1 MCDRLCLPQWVCPF
15 CPMSPFSKRGALP
28 GVRARMGVAP
38 LCAHPL
44 AARAPLL
51 LRVTPLLGEGS
62 PGPRARARTR
72 VSPPGPF
79 VSVWVLPSHGV
90 GAPDPCGCPRV
101 VSLTLS
107 GGGCASPAFVAAPS
121 AVATHSSSIA
131 HPCVLITCYC
141 ARVVPGSCRVR
152 HLCAGFRSL
161 VFVNISAR
169 LVLCIFVCATCFP
182 EKGSRVRGW
191 PLLSPRRETG
201 WGGMN
206 AARSPPPRLFGASS
220 RPSRL
225 REEKGGPQRR

>member
-107 GGGCASPAFVAAPS
+107 GGGVRVPS
-121 AVATHSSSIA
+121 
-131 HPCVLITCYC
+131 
-141 ARVVPGSCRVR
+141 
-152 HLCAGFRSL
+152 
-161 VFVNISAR
+161 
-169 LVLCIFVCATCFP
+169 
-182 EKGSRVRGW
+182 VRGRAFCSRD
-191 PLLSPRRETG
+191 PLLKHRPPV
-201 WGGMN
+201 
-206 AARSPPPRLFGASS
+206 RSHHVLLRACRSWVLSSASS
-220 RPSRL
+220 VCGFSFASF
-225 REEKGGPQRR
+225 REH

>member
-1 MCDRLCLPQWVCPF
+1 MSDVPLQQAWGPPGGPCENGSSSFVCASPCRPRTPTLEGDTPARRGVSRPEGASTHPCVASWPF
-15 CPMSPFSKRGALP
+15 CVRVGSSQSRRGRPRPMW
-28 GVRARMGVAP
+28 
-38 LCAHPL
+38 
-44 AARAPLL
+44 
-51 LRVTPLLGEGS
+51 
-62 PGPRARARTR
+62 
-72 VSPPGPF
+72 VSPRCVANP
-79 VSVWVLPSHGV
+79 L
-90 GAPDPCGCPRV
+90 R
-101 VSLTLS
+101 

>member
-1 MCDRLCLPQWVCPF
+1 
-15 CPMSPFSKRGALP
+15 MSDVPLQQAWGPP
-28 GVRARMGVAP
+28 GVCARMGVAP

-79 VSVWVLPSHGV
+79 VSVRVLPSHGV
-90 GAPDPCGCPRV
+90 GAPGPCGCPPV
-101 VSLTLS
+101 VSLTPS
-107 GGGCASPAFVAAPS
+107 GGCASPAFAAAPS

-141 ARVVPGSCRVR
+141 APVVPGSCRVR
-152 HLCAGFRSL
+152 DLCAGFRSL

-182 EKGSRVRGW
+182 ENGSRVRGW

-201 WGGMN
+201 GG
-206 AARSPPPRLFGASS
+206 
-220 RPSRL
+220 
-225 REEKGGPQRR
+225 